1 LPFGLY
7 FYFFSSAYLY
17 KSGQCRGRFIRSRSQ
32 EISLN
37 VVDTILAMWQLNY
50 RSLSLFLLS
59 FMLALMAAEA
69 FVFLRA
75 PLPWMTGPLFV
86 IAAARLMHAPL
97 HCPVMVREAGQWAI
111 GAALGLYFTAD
122 VIAVLYLYFGFIAAA
137 VIFALLLGVA
147 GAWLLHKLSGISGVS
162 RRTAFFAMA
171 IGGASEMAT
180 QGERH
185 GAAVEQ
191 IAAAHSLRIMLVVA
205 IIPFAFK
212 FLDVHGLD
220 PYVPAARTVNYSG
233 LVLLVLL
240 TVMAALVLKRLGWP
254 NAWVIGPLLMSIAL
268 TASDIRLSAMPE
280 WAIHLG
286 QLFIGLS
293 LGVRFTPAF
302 LRSAPRYMGSV
313 AVCSLLALLIS
324 ACFGLMLAK
333 LSGMQAATSILAT
346 SPGGIAE
353 MSLTAKNL
361 ELGVPIVTAFHVAR
375 MAVLVLTIGPLF
387 RLLKKIC

>member
-1 LPFGLY
+1 M
-7 FYFFSSAYLY
+7 
-17 KSGQCRGRFIRSRSQ
+17 
-32 EISLN
+32 
-37 VVDTILAMWQLNY
+37 LAMWQSNY
-50 RSLSLFLLS
+50 RSLYLFFLS
-59 FMLALMAAEA
+59 FVLALIAAEA
-69 FVFLRA
+69 FVFLHA

-97 HCPVMVREAGQWAI
+97 HCPVIVRETGQWAI

-122 VIAVLYLYFGFIAAA
+122 VMAVLYARSGFIAAS
-137 VIFALLLGVA
+137 VLFALLLGVA
-147 GAWLLHKLSGISGVS
+147 GAWLLHKLSGVS
-162 RRTAFFAMA
+162 RSTAFFAMA

-212 FLDVHGLD
+212 FFDVHGLD
-220 PYVPAARTVNYSG
+220 PYVPAARTVNYMG
-233 LVLLVLL
+233 LGLLVLL
-240 TVMAALVLKRLGWP
+240 TSTAALALKRLGWP
-254 NAWVIGPLLMSIAL
+254 NAWVIGPLVVSISL
-268 TASDIRLSAMPE
+268 TAFDIRLSAIPE
-280 WAIHLG
+280 WLIHLG

-302 LRSAPRYMGSV
+302 LRRAPRYMGSV
-313 AVCSLLALLIS
+313 AICSLFTLLIS
-324 ACFGLMLAK
+324 AGFGLLLAK
-333 LSGMQAATSILAT
+333 LSGMQATTTILAT

-387 RLLKKIC
+387 RLMKKLH